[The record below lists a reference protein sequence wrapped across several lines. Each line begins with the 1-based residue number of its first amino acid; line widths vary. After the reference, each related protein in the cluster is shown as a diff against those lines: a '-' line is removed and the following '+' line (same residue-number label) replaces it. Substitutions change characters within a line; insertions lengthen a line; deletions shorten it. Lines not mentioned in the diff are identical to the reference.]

1 MLNNILL
8 HKPLYAVAGSETL
21 GKQLT
26 GDADPALQLVQ
37 SNLSN
42 DASGGLDT
50 AHNTHQVC

>member
-1 MLNNILL
+1 MFNNILL
-8 HKPLYAVAGSETL
+8 HKPLYVVAGSK
-21 GKQLT
+21 KQLT
-26 GDADPALQLVQ
+26 GDADPALQLLQ